1 MKKINILIVIL
12 FVIISSNVYAEIYK
26 DKSGQVIGSTRTGS
40 NGQITYLNKSGQ
52 VVGSKK

>member
-26 DKSGQVIGSTRTGS
+26 DKSGQVIGS
-40 NGQITYLNKSGQ
+40 
-52 VVGSKK
+52 KK